1 MDGDAETLGVASS
14 LGIAG
19 EDGRFATRMTNAF
32 TDFSLGKGEDG
43 TDRGRSLRVSTR
55 QLVSGPSAR
64 AGFVQHVPKPPP
76 RGPEEW
82 ENRSAKTASQDTYV
96 PGSAG
101 YQSSRSRSMS
111 RSVSSATAQN

>member
-19 EDGRFATRMTNAF
+19 EDGRFATRMTGAF
-32 TDFSLGKGEDG
+32 TDFSLGKGDDG

-111 RSVSSATAQN
+111 RSMSSRQ

>member
-32 TDFSLGKGEDG
+32 TDFSLGKGDDG

-64 AGFVQHVPKPPP
+64 AGFVRQPKPPP

>member
-19 EDGRFATRMTNAF
+19 EDGRFATRMTGAF
-32 TDFSLGKGEDG
+32 TDFSLGKGDDG

-64 AGFVQHVPKPPP
+64 AAACSGL
-76 RGPEEW
+76 
-82 ENRSAKTASQDTYV
+82 TACIFKAAALRV
-96 PGSAG
+96 C
-101 YQSSRSRSMS
+101 
-111 RSVSSATAQN
+111 SVIRCDVFIS

>member
-19 EDGRFATRMTNAF
+19 EDGRFATRMTGAF
-32 TDFSLGKGEDG
+32 TDFSLGKGDDG

-64 AGFVQHVPKPPP
+64 AGFVKPKPPP